1 MPITNLTVLITG
13 STGGLGAALAEK
25 LYERGANLALLDL
38 DQATV
43 TAQAAALGERAHGWV
58 ADVRSEDA
66 LRAAIN
72 AAADHFGGLDVVI
85 ANAGIGVSSSL
96 ANGTVE
102 EFDRIV
108 DVNLNGVWRTFH
120 AALPH
125 VFDSKGYL
133 LAISSMAAF
142 IHAPLMGAYNASK
155 AGVLA
160 MCDSIHLENH
170 HLGVSV
176 GTVHPTFFQTNI
188 IATIEQDPAGH
199 LLFDSNQKHPWKMV
213 PKGLVVRDIVRGIET
228 RKRRIVIPRQNSLIA
243 RLPQLGQRIVERVF
257 LRQNRIERVLQ
268 VEREQ
273 REKRAAAAIKQG
285 V

>member
-66 LRAAIN
+66 LRTAIN
-72 AAADHFGGLDVVI
+72 AAADHFGRLDVVI

-102 EFDRIV
+102 EFERII
-108 DVNLNGVWRTFH
+108 DINLSGVWRTFH

-125 VFDSKGYL
+125 VVRSRGYL

-160 MCDSIHLENH
+160 
-170 HLGVSV
+170 
-176 GTVHPTFFQTNI
+176 
-188 IATIEQDPAGH
+188 
-199 LLFDSNQKHPWKMV
+199 
-213 PKGLVVRDIVRGIET
+213 
-228 RKRRIVIPRQNSLIA
+228 
-243 RLPQLGQRIVERVF
+243 
-257 LRQNRIERVLQ
+257 
-268 VEREQ
+268 
-273 REKRAAAAIKQG
+273 
-285 V
+285 

>member
-1 MPITNLTVLITG
+1 MQLTNLTVLITG

-102 EFDRIV
+102 EFERIV

-120 AALPH
+120 AALPY
-125 VFDSKGYL
+125 VIESKGYL

-155 AGVLA
+155 AGVWA
-160 MCDSIHLENH
+160 MCDSIRLETE
-170 HLGVSV
+170 HLGVDV
-176 GTVHPTFFQTNI
+176 GSVHPSFFQTNI
-188 IATIEQDPAGH
+188 ISTIEQDPAGH
-199 LLFDSNQKHPWKMV
+199 LLFDSNQKWPWKMI
-213 PKGLVVRDIVRGIET
+213 PKGLVVRDIVRGIEG
-228 RKRRIVIPRQNSLIA
+228 RKRRIVIPRQNKIIA
-243 RLPQLGQRIVERVF
+243 RLPALGQRLVERI
-257 LRQNRIERVLQ
+257 LRRDDKLERVMEA
-268 VEREQ
+268 ERLQ
-273 REKRAAAAIKQG
+273 REKRKGNI
-285 V
+285 